1 MTITM
6 AFGSFIGGATAE
18 GGGAVAFPVM
28 TLVLHLSPAVAR
40 DFSFM
45 IQCCGKKHFLTAL
58 GLIVTSLL
66 RIFGTFSAFESAMQY
81 NAVSAIRKIP
91 NEIVLQC
98 SKSKISVLSKHQL
111 LVKIWFWYSDEQ
123 ACLYSQKT

>member
-45 IQCCGKKHFLTAL
+45 IQCCGKIHFLTAL
-58 GLIVTSLL
+58 RLIVTSRL
-66 RIFGTFSAFESAMQY
+66 RMRLPHFGTFSAFESAMLCGF
-81 NAVSAIRKIP
+81 S
-91 NEIVLQC
+91 
-98 SKSKISVLSKHQL
+98 H
-111 LVKIWFWYSDEQ
+111 
-123 ACLYSQKT
+123 